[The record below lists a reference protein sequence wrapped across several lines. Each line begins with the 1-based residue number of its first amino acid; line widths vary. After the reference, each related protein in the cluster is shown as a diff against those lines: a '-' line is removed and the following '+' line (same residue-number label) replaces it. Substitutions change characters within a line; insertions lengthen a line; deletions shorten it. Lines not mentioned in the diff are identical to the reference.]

1 MKGKREGERMNGGL
15 GKKNNKRV
23 IWQLGGELK
32 NHTFQ
37 SPHFFFCS
45 VFKEKPSGRKKDYD
59 YL

>member
-1 MKGKREGERMNGGL
+1 MTGKGEGERMNGGL
-15 GKKNNKRV
+15 EKKNNKRV
-23 IWQLGGELK
+23 IRQLGGELK

>member
-23 IWQLGGELK
+23 IRQLGGELK